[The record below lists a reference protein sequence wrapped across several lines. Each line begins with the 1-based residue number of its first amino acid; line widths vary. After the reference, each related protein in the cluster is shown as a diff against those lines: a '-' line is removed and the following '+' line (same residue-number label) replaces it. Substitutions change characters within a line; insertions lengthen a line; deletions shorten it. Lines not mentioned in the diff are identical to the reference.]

1 MVSEAPS
8 SEQVEGTGYR
18 KWAGEDV
25 VGRGVFFSVV
35 YFSVITLQYLLI
47 DFIFC
52 NSGEKD
58 LLVLEF
64 FLRTNIND
72 R

>member
-1 MVSEAPS
+1 MEFS
-8 SEQVEGTGYR
+8 S
-18 KWAGEDV
+18 
-25 VGRGVFFSVV
+25 VG